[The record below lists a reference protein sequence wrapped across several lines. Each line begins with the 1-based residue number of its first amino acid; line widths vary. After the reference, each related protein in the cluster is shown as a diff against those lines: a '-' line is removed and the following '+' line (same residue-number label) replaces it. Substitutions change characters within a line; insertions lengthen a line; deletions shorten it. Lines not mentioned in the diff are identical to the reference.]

1 MYDRIRSKEQIMA
14 KETKASKAREALNN
28 CLNWYSAPSEA
39 DLDAISQNAYCSRKY
54 AERVGRF
61 EKGEKIIAT
70 SAKQSF
76 LYAKNAINKRFPLG
90 EDVIAEDPKYALA
103 YANEVIRGPWAKGE
117 DSISQD
123 AECSLE
129 YATQVLK
136 GRFYKGEPEIL
147 KYSWVAFKYAKQV
160 IEGEWPEA
168 EEIISKSSKSSSE
181 YARLINCRFEKGEN
195 SLLKDPNDAV
205 MYAIDI
211 GQRFEEAEDIILENV
226 SDYLLFQYVEKA
238 IKGRWIKF
246 EEQLLRDNND
256 YDLASYATSLAESGA
271 EVPEEIHNRV
281 LAQGMINKEFAE
293 DYLDAK
299 KNSET
304 RKKLDLVKHLSFEE
318 LEKIINNNQV
328 LV

>member
-1 MYDRIRSKEQIMA
+1 MA

-28 CLNWYSAPSEA
+28 CLSWYSTPSEA

-76 LYAKNAINKRFPLG
+76 LYAKNAIHKRFALG

-123 AECSLE
+123 AESSFE
-129 YATQVLK
+129 YAAYVLN

-147 KYSWVAFKYAKQV
+147 KDSWVALKYAQKI

-168 EEIISKSSKSSSE
+168 EEIISKCSKSSLE
-181 YARLINCRFEKGEN
+181 YARLINCRFEKGEK
-195 SLLKDPNDAV
+195 SLLKEPNDAV
-205 MYAIDI
+205 LYAIDI
-211 GQRFEEAEDIILENV
+211 GQRFEEAEDKILNNV
-226 SDYLLFQYVEKA
+226 SDYLLFRYVEKA

-246 EEQLLRDNND
+246 EERLLRDNNYYND
-256 YDLASYATSLAESGA
+256 YDLSSYATSLAESGA

-281 LAQGMINKEFAE
+281 LAQGMIDKEFAE

-299 KNSET
+299 KNSEI